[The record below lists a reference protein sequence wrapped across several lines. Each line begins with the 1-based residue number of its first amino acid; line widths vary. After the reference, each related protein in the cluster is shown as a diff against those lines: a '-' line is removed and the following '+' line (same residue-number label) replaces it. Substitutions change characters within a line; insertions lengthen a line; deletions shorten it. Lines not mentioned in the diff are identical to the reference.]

1 MRLVSARYRLLYR
14 ILVMCPKSSMSVTK
28 DELIDAELTDTLR
41 TAQYA
46 ITNDLGIR
54 ATEYKIKAFKQH
66 LRITRL

>member
-28 DELIDAELTDTLR
+28 DELIDADITT
-41 TAQYA
+41 TSSGAYA
-46 ITNDLGIR
+46 IGLDLGIR
-54 ATEYKIKAFKQH
+54 AEEYKIKAFKQH

>member
-14 ILVMCPKSSMSVTK
+14 ILVMCPKSSMSVTQ
-28 DELIDAELTDTLR
+28 DELRDAEFTDTLP
-41 TAQYA
+41 AQYA

-54 ATEYKIKAFKQH
+54 APEYKIKAFKQH